1 MTLRSHGR
9 RFFTGK
15 NLIVCLLVCV
25 LMLAGCSSDKAPQE
39 RSGQRSERQ
48 SARESSR
55 RSDKEEESENTSPS
69 GEEESEADVR
79 EEREAVGASFAG
91 DWEGMTMITN
101 ASGSHEGLEVS
112 GDWIFATYARIIID
126 DSGNAQMDMVG
137 VMRNAPLNYSITG
150 VAYNADSDRLG
161 VDGMV
166 AGGDFHVVLD
176 APGEDGVIKIEGRTG
191 GDIKA
196 DYVCYLKRLDSDWS
210 RSDASRI
217 PDREYIM
224 YVENNMPLDRGLTI
238 EERVAAAAQAGIVV
252 DMSDFLPAQQTQQ
265 GSWAEAFQTGGNGNS
280 GGGGGGAAPAAGDDP
295 YVNTGK
301 DFSIDTADLP
311 AGYPLV
317 AYSRFEEAFRA
328 IVNGQI
334 TTASS
339 YEDVAALFGDDGI
352 RMEGIV
358 YAGYAYYGWYSDKD
372 YTNEHKVHIL
382 VTFRESGGKLTYY
395 AYSSTGITPQDVK

>member
-48 SARESSR
+48 SERESSR
-55 RSDKEEESENTSPS
+55 RSDKEEEREDTSSS

-137 VMRNAPLNYSITG
+137 VMRNAPLNYSITA
-150 VAYNADSDRLG
+150 VAYNADRDRLG

-166 AGGDFHVVLD
+166 AGGDFHVILE
-176 APGEDGVIKIEGRTG
+176 APGEDGVLKIEGRTG

-210 RSDASRI
+210 RSDASAI

-252 DMSDFLPAQQTQQ
+252 DMSSFLPAQQAQQ
-265 GSWAEAFQTGGNGNS
+265 GSWADVFNAGGDGS
-280 GGGGGGAAPAAGDDP
+280 SGGGAATAAGDDP

-301 DFSIDTADLP
+301 DFSINTADLP
-311 AGYPLV
+311 AGYPLI
-317 AYSRFEEAFRA
+317 AYDRFEEAFRG

-334 TTASS
+334 TTSSS

-358 YAGYAYYGWYSDKD
+358 YSGYAYYGWYSDKD

-382 VTFRESGGKLTYY
+382 VTFRESGGRLTYY